1 MNDTREDLRELLA
14 AVVIDSPT
22 QFRIRGEVYQTS
34 GVPGSQEPPLL
45 SELRKAL
52 YARLYARSEPQNA
65 GYRDE
70 LRNRTLGAEL
80 SAANCGKGTWEP
92 GWIIQGPEEE
102 GRIPV
107 RKDQLTLWVTP
118 LQLRSLGNSARTGTP
133 CRIRVGK
140 ELREL
145 MPGFY
150 IAIGDGDERSTRD
163 EEGRLVRFYFHVEA
177 NGAVT
182 FIRTVTMVLNRAGVP
197 FRAKVVN
204 QLEGFPRADAAVLYL
219 DKRDYKRVAPLLP
232 AMYEPLRPLLR
243 KTVPLFTKRLADGL
257 GLAEDPQT
265 EDSFGQH
272 RCRLVAQGLWTAF
285 SAGRSDDESRM
296 TFLSDAFSAAGLNVA
311 ALYLQPGSADDYIT
325 LGESVTAPAPA
336 PSSPKTAQKRKHR
349 R

>member
-1 MNDTREDLRELLA
+1 MNDTRDDLRELLA
-14 AVVIDSPT
+14 AVVIDSPA
-22 QFRIRGEVYQTS
+22 QFRIRGEIYQIS
-34 GVPGSQEPPLL
+34 VLPGTPEPPLL
-45 SELRKAL
+45 PELRKAL
-52 YARLYARSEPQNA
+52 YARLYARSDPQSA
-65 GYRDE
+65 GFRDE

-92 GWIIQGPEEE
+92 GWIIQGPEED

-133 CRIRVGK
+133 CRIRIGK

-177 NGAVT
+177 DGAVS

-204 QLEGFPRADAAVLYL
+204 QLEGFPRADAAVLYV
-219 DKRDYKRVAPLLP
+219 DKRDYKRVAPLLS
-232 AMYEPLRPLLR
+232 AIHEPLRPLLR
-243 KTVPLFTKRLADGL
+243 KPVPLFTKRLADGI

-272 RCRLVAQGLWTAF
+272 RCRLVAQGLWSAF
-285 SAGRSDDESRM
+285 GSGRADDDSRM
-296 TFLSDAFSAAGLNVA
+296 TSISELLAAAGLNVA
-311 ALYLQPGSADDYIT
+311 ALYLQPGSVDDYVP
-325 LGESVTAPAPA
+325 LGESGTIRAPDANAPK
-336 PSSPKTAQKRKHR
+336 SVQKRKHR